1 MNGLRIRDARPSD
14 IPQLLQFEQELVKAE
29 RPFDPTIRPDP
40 VSYYDL
46 REYVTSGMVKVVV
59 AEVDGKIVSSGYAY
73 EKEARPYLDHATY
86 AHLGFMY
93 TVPEYRGRGI
103 NKKLIDVLL
112 DWARSNELTEVRLT
126 VYDDNTSAIKAYEKV
141 GFTNHLQEMRL
152 RLK

>member
-14 IPQLLQFEQELVKAE
+14 IPQLLRFEQELVKAE

-46 REYVTSGMVKVVV
+46 REYVNSDMVKVVV

>member
-46 REYVTSGMVKVVV
+46 REYVNSDMVKVVV

-93 TVPEYRGRGI
+93 TVPEYRGKGI

-141 GFTNHLQEMRL
+141 GFTSHLQEMRL

>member
-46 REYVTSGMVKVVV
+46 REYVTSDMVKVVV

>member
-93 TVPEYRGRGI
+93 TVPEYRGKGI

>member
-46 REYVTSGMVKVVV
+46 REYVNSDMVKVVV

>member
-46 REYVTSGMVKVVV
+46 REYVNSDMVKVVV

-93 TVPEYRGRGI
+93 TVPEYRGKGI